1 MRIAIVAN
9 PVSGGGRARR
19 HLPAIRAAL
28 AERAE
33 RLVILETTGPDD
45 AARFGRSLALEGHD
59 LVIALGGDGTVG
71 SVADGLIS
79 ARDETNAALPEFGFI
94 AAGTGMDFR
103 RNFSL
108 PADPVKTALQL
119 LARPARPVDAGR
131 VELCRADGSMIR
143 RHFLNVA
150 SLGLSG
156 TIAASVNAAK
166 EKGSRAGSLLYT
178 LHSVREILRLAA
190 HPMRVRVDDQPEI
203 TGPVAMLAVANGRWF
218 GGGMKIAPLADIT
231 DGLLELALLSP
242 ENRLVLLWYLIQILA
257 GGAGRGKGIRR
268 ARGRSITVSLD
279 GDSAENG
286 LLFEMDGETAQA
298 VSARYTVLPGALMI
312 RA

>member
-9 PVSGGGRARR
+9 PVSGGGRASRY
-19 HLPAIRAAL
+19 LPAIRAAL
-28 AERAE
+28 AKRAE
-33 RLVILETTGPDD
+33 RLVVLETTGPGD
-45 AARFGRSLALEGHD
+45 ASRFGRALASEGHD

-71 SVADGLIS
+71 AVADGLI
-79 ARDETNAALPEFGFI
+79 AAGDEGRGPLPDFGFI

-108 PADPVKTALQL
+108 PADPVKAALAL
-119 LARPARPVDAGR
+119 MDMPARPVDAGR
-131 VELCRADGSMIR
+131 VELLRADGSTVR

-178 LHSVREILRLAA
+178 LHSLREIVRLAA
-190 HPMRVRVDDQPEI
+190 HPMRIRVDDQPDI
-203 TGPVAMLAVANGRWF
+203 TGPVAMLAIANGRFF
-218 GGGMKIAPLADIT
+218 GGGMRIAPMADIR
-231 DGLLELALLSP
+231 DGLFELALLSP
-242 ENRLVLLWYLIQILA
+242 QNRLVLLWYLVQILA

-268 ARGRSITVSLD
+268 ARGESIAVFMEPAD
-279 GDSAENG
+279 GAEG
-286 LLFEMDGETAQA
+286 ILFEMDGETERA
-298 VSARYTVLPGALMI
+298 VSARYTVLPGALKI
-312 RA
+312 RG